1 MRYMG
6 SKARHA
12 KHIVPILMDYHD
24 QDKPYFEPF
33 LGGGNLFSEVPAQIK
48 VGSDTASYAVALLS
62 ALSVG
67 WEPPDT
73 LSKEDYESI
82 KSTPEKYEPALV
94 GFAAYSCSYAG
105 KFWGGYAR
113 CVSSKG
119 VPRNMA
125 AEQRRCLLAQAK
137 GLTGSKI
144 IVSNYLDLEIPTGS
158 TVYCDPPYA
167 DTTGYRG
174 AFDHEVFWDWCGA
187 LVHKGCRVFVS
198 EYSAP
203 SGWSAVW
210 EKPVNNSLTKDTGS
224 KKAIERLFTMAP
236 L

>member
-12 KHIVPILMDYHD
+12 KHIVPILMDGHD
-24 QDKPYFEPF
+24 QAKPYFEPF

-67 WEPPDT
+67 WQPPEA
-73 LSKEDYESI
+73 LSEEDYKSI
-82 KSTPEKYEPALV
+82 KSTPEKYDPALV

-113 CVSSKG
+113 GNSSKG
-119 VPRNMA
+119 VPRNFA
-125 AEQRRCLLAQAK
+125 AEQRRGLLAQAK

-144 IVSNYLDLEIPTGS
+144 LMSSYLDLDIPTGS

-167 DTTGYRG
+167 NTTGYQG
-174 AFDHEVFWDWCGA
+174 SFAHEVFWGWLWCMREYAIWCAVYFNDFATEA
-187 LVHKGCRVFVS
+187 LKQIRQCR
-198 EYSAP
+198 
-203 SGWSAVW
+203 
-210 EKPVNNSLTKDTGS
+210 
-224 KKAIERLFTMAP
+224 
-236 L
+236 